1 MARYGQLVVVF
12 HWLSQQT
19 CRPTTPWAASRG
31 AESCSAPAQRGRAGT
46 RSATDVKAPDFIPT
60 VECGPGGSPADPLG
74 NTAAMTR
81 GVVAAGHP
89 LTAEAGASALRAG
102 GNAVDAALAAM
113 CASFV
118 CEPLLTGLG
127 AGGYMLVG
135 APDGDDVLLDFFVEA
150 PGRGGDPPRRV
161 ELVPVSVVFGDVV
174 QVFHVGAASV
184 GTYGC
189 PAGICAAH
197 ARFAS
202 LPLAELVAPA
212 VRLAREGVPL
222 NAHQTYILEL
232 LWPIIASSPEAHALF
247 AKASSREGEVL
258 RLPDVA
264 DGLERLAAD
273 GAAPFYTGEI
283 ATAVCDWVSE
293 RGGMLAP
300 ADLAAYQA
308 VAREPIEV
316 SYRGLCVRTNPPPS
330 AGGILIA
337 AVLAELDREP
347 ALPSRERLV
356 AAMIDAQRARTAA
369 FMESLHLQGLNLRG
383 FQEEFLGARRGNT
396 THISAIDEDGWAC
409 TATVSNGS
417 CSGVVVPGTGLHL
430 NNMLG
435 EADLN
440 PLGVPLHPPGRRLP
454 SMMAPTL
461 VRRAD
466 GAVELALGSAGSNR
480 IRSAILQV
488 ICNVVDRGM
497 GLAEAVQAPRL
508 HWEDGVLYVE
518 PGAEPTDLEGIAI
531 ARFNGPN
538 VFFGG
543 CQAVR
548 RDPDS
553 GRMVGAGDPRRGG
566 AVIAV

>member
-1 MARYGQLVVVF
+1 M
-12 HWLSQQT
+12 H
-19 CRPTTPWAASRG
+19 PP
-31 AESCSAPAQRGRAGT
+31 AER
-46 RSATDVKAPDFIPT
+46 
-60 VECGPGGSPADPLG
+60 GPGGWPAGPLG

-135 APDGDDVLLDFFVEA
+135 PPGGDDVLLDFFVEA
-150 PGRGGDPPRRV
+150 PGRGDPPHRA
-161 ELVPVSVVFGDVV
+161 ELVPVSIVFGDVV

-212 VRLAREGVPL
+212 VRLSREGVPL
-222 NAHQTYILEL
+222 NAHQAYLVEL
-232 LWPIIASSPEAHALF
+232 LSPIIASSPEARALF
-247 AKASSREGEVL
+247 AEVSPREGEVL
-258 RLPDVA
+258 HLPEVA
-264 DGLERLAAD
+264 DGLERLAAE

-283 ATAVCDWVSE
+283 ARAVCDWVGE
-293 RGGMLAP
+293 RGGMLSP
-300 ADLAAYQA
+300 TDLAAYEV
-308 VAREPIEV
+308 VAREPIDIP
-316 SYRGLCVRTNPPPS
+316 YRGLRVRTNPPPS

-347 ALPSRERLV
+347 APPTRERLV

-369 FMESLHLQGLNLRG
+369 FTDSLHLEGVHLRG
-383 FQEEFLGARRGNT
+383 FQEKFLGTHRGNT
-396 THISAIDEDGWAC
+396 THISAIDEDGWTC
-409 TATVSNGS
+409 TTTVTNGS

-440 PLGVPLHPPGRRLP
+440 PSGFHLHPPGRRLP

-461 VRRAD
+461 ARRAD

-480 IRSAILQV
+480 IRSTILQV
-488 ICNVVDRGM
+488 ISNVVDRGM

-518 PGAEPTDLEGIAI
+518 PGAEPTTLDGIVI
-531 ARFNGPN
+531 ARFTGPN
-538 VFFGG
+538 IFFGG

>member
-1 MARYGQLVVVF
+1 
-12 HWLSQQT
+12 
-19 CRPTTPWAASRG
+19 
-31 AESCSAPAQRGRAGT
+31 
-46 RSATDVKAPDFIPT
+46 
-60 VECGPGGSPADPLG
+60 
-74 NTAAMTR
+74 MTR

-127 AGGYMLVG
+127 AGGYMLVA
-135 APDGDDVLLDFFVEA
+135 APGGDDVLLDFFVEA
-150 PGRGGDPPRRV
+150 PGRGGDPPRRAD
-161 ELVPVSVVFGDVV
+161 LVPVSVVFGDVV
-174 QVFHVGAASV
+174 QIFHVGAASV

-197 ARFAS
+197 ARFGS
-202 LPLAELVAPA
+202 LPLTELVAPA
-212 VRLAREGVPL
+212 VRMARDGVAL
-222 NAHQTYILEL
+222 NARQVDILEL
-232 LWPIIASSPEAHALF
+232 LSPIIASSPEARALY
-247 AKASSREGEVL
+247 AETPPREGAVL

-264 DGLERLAAD
+264 VGLERLAVE

-283 ATAVCDWVSE
+283 ATAVCEWVGE
-293 RGGMLAP
+293 RGGILSP
-300 ADLAAYQA
+300 ADLAAYA
-308 VAREPIEV
+308 VVPREPIDIP
-316 SYRGLCVRTNPPPS
+316 YRGLRVRTNPPPS

-337 AVLAELDREP
+337 SVLAELDREP
-347 ALPSRERLV
+347 SPPTRERLV

-369 FMESLHLQGLNLRG
+369 FMDSLYLRG
-383 FQEEFLGARRGNT
+383 FQEEFLGARWGAGGNT
-396 THISAIDEDGWAC
+396 THISVIDENGWTC
-409 TATVSNGS
+409 TTTVTNGS

-440 PLGVPLHPPGRRLP
+440 PSGFHLHPPGRRLP

-497 GLAEAVQAPRL
+497 GLAEAVEAPRL

-518 PGAEPTDLEGIAI
+518 PGAEPTNLEGITI
-531 ARFNGPN
+531 ARFTGLN

>member
-1 MARYGQLVVVF
+1 
-12 HWLSQQT
+12 
-19 CRPTTPWAASRG
+19 
-31 AESCSAPAQRGRAGT
+31 
-46 RSATDVKAPDFIPT
+46 
-60 VECGPGGSPADPLG
+60 
-74 NTAAMTR
+74 MTR

-135 APDGDDVLLDFFVEA
+135 APGGDDLLLDFSVEA
-150 PGRGGDPPRRV
+150 PGRGAGLPRRPQ
-161 ELVPVSVVFGDVV
+161 LVPVSVLFGDVV

-202 LPLAELVAPA
+202 LPLGELVAPA
-212 VRLAREGVPL
+212 VRMARQGATI
-222 NAHQTYILEL
+222 NAEQAYIFEL
-232 LWPIIASSPEAHALF
+232 LSPIIATSPEARALY
-247 AKASSREGEVL
+247 AETPPREGQLL
-258 RLPDVA
+258 RQPDVA
-264 DGLERLAAD
+264 DGLERLAAE

-283 ATAVCDWVSE
+283 ATAVCDWVGE
-293 RGGMLAP
+293 RGGILSL
-300 ADLAAYQA
+300 ADLAAYET
-308 VAREPIEV
+308 VPREPIDI
-316 SYRGLCVRTNPPPS
+316 SYRSLRVRTNPPPS

-347 ALPSRERLV
+347 VAPTRERLV
-356 AAMIDAQRARTAA
+356 AAMIDAQRARSAA
-369 FMESLHLQGLNLRG
+369 FMENLHLRG
-383 FQEEFLGARRGNT
+383 FQEEFLGGRRGNT
-396 THISAIDEDGWAC
+396 THISAIDEGGWTC
-409 TATVSNGS
+409 TTTVSNGS

-440 PLGVPLHPPGRRLP
+440 PSGFHLHPPGRRLP

-518 PGAEPTDLEGIAI
+518 PGAEPTNLEGIVT
-531 ARFNGPN
+531 ARFNGRN

>member
-1 MARYGQLVVVF
+1 
-12 HWLSQQT
+12 
-19 CRPTTPWAASRG
+19 
-31 AESCSAPAQRGRAGT
+31 
-46 RSATDVKAPDFIPT
+46 
-60 VECGPGGSPADPLG
+60 
-74 NTAAMTR
+74 MTR

-127 AGGYMLVG
+127 AGGFMLVG
-135 APDGDDVLLDFFVEA
+135 TPGGDDVLLDFFVEA
-150 PGRGGDPPRRV
+150 PGRDGDAHRRA
-161 ELVPVSVVFGDVV
+161 ELVPVSIVFGDVV

-184 GTYGC
+184 ATYGC
-189 PAGICAAH
+189 PAGICVAH

-212 VRLAREGVPL
+212 VRLARQGVAL
-222 NAHQTYILEL
+222 NAHQAYLIEL
-232 LWPIIASSPEAHALF
+232 LAPIIASSPEAHALF
-247 AKASSREGEVL
+247 AATTPRVGEVL
-258 RLPDVA
+258 RLPEVA
-264 DGLERLAAD
+264 DGLERLAAE
-273 GAAPFYTGEI
+273 GAAPFYTGEV
-283 ATAVCDWVSE
+283 ATAVCDWIGE
-293 RGGMLAP
+293 RGGMLSP
-300 ADLAAYQA
+300 ADLAAF
-308 VAREPIEV
+308 EV
-316 SYRGLCVRTNPPPS
+316 VPRQPVDIPYRGLRVRTNPPPS

-347 ALPSRERLV
+347 GTPSRERLV
-356 AAMIDAQRARTAA
+356 EAMIGIQQARTDA
-369 FMESLHLQGLNLRG
+369 FMEGLHLEGLHLRG
-383 FQEEFLGARRGNT
+383 FQEQFLGAHRGNT
-396 THISAIDEDGWAC
+396 THISVIDEHGWAC
-409 TATVSNGS
+409 TTTVSNGS

-440 PLGVPLHPPGRRLP
+440 PLGFHLHPPGRRLS

-461 VRRAD
+461 VRRPD

-488 ICNVVDRGM
+488 ISNVVDRGM
-497 GLAEAVQAPRL
+497 GLPEAVEAPRL
-508 HWEDGVLYVE
+508 HWEAGVLYVE
-518 PGAEPTDLEGIAI
+518 PGAEPTDLDGIAI
-531 ARFNGPN
+531 ARFGGPN
-538 VFFGG
+538 LFFGG

-548 RDPDS
+548 RDPAS

-566 AVIAV
+566 AVIVV

>member
-1 MARYGQLVVVF
+1 
-12 HWLSQQT
+12 
-19 CRPTTPWAASRG
+19 
-31 AESCSAPAQRGRAGT
+31 
-46 RSATDVKAPDFIPT
+46 
-60 VECGPGGSPADPLG
+60 
-74 NTAAMTR
+74 MTR

-135 APDGDDVLLDFFVEA
+135 APSGDDVLLDFFVEA
-150 PGRGGDPPRRV
+150 PGRDGNWPHRA
-161 ELVPVSVVFGDVV
+161 ELVPASVVFGDVV

-212 VRLAREGVPL
+212 VRLARQGVAL
-222 NAHQTYILEL
+222 NAQQTYILQVL
-232 LWPIIASSPEAHALF
+232 SPIIASSPEARALF
-247 AKASSREGEVL
+247 GNTPLREGTVL
-258 RLPDVA
+258 CFPEVA
-264 DGLERLAAD
+264 DALERLAAE
-273 GAAPFYTGEI
+273 GAAPFYTGEV
-283 ATAVCDWVSE
+283 ATAVCDWIGK
-293 RGGMLAP
+293 RGGLLAP
-300 ADLAAYQA
+300 ADLAAYE
-308 VAREPIEV
+308 VVPREPIDV
-316 SYRGLCVRTNPPPS
+316 AYRGLRVRTNPPPS

-347 ALPSRERLV
+347 APPSLERLV
-356 AAMIDAQRARTAA
+356 VAMMDAQRARTVQ
-369 FMESLHLQGLNLRG
+369 FMDSLHLGG
-383 FQEEFLGARRGNT
+383 FQEEFLGARLGNT
-396 THISAIDEDGWAC
+396 THIAAIDEDGWTC
-409 TATVSNGS
+409 TTTVSNGS

-435 EADLN
+435 ETDLN
-440 PLGVPLHPPGRRLP
+440 PSGFHLHSPGRRLP

-461 VRRAD
+461 VRRTD

-497 GLAEAVQAPRL
+497 GLAEAVEAPRL

-518 PGAEPTDLEGIAI
+518 PGAEPTDLEEIVI
-531 ARFNGPN
+531 ARFTAPN
-538 VFFGG
+538 IFFGG

-553 GRMVGAGDPRRGG
+553 GRMTGAGDPRRGG
-566 AVIAV
+566 FVVAV

>member
-1 MARYGQLVVVF
+1 MPRTTSAAVLSSMGTAGQRCL
-12 HWLSQQT
+12 
-19 CRPTTPWAASRG
+19 
-31 AESCSAPAQRGRAGT
+31 AE
-46 RSATDVKAPDFIPT
+46 
-60 VECGPGGSPADPLG
+60 GPGGSLRIHWG
-74 NTAAMTR
+74 NTAPMTR
-81 GVVAAGHP
+81 GVVAAGHL
-89 LTAEAGASALRAG
+89 LTAEAGAGALRMG
-102 GNAVDAALAAM
+102 GNAVDAALAAI

-135 APDGDDVLLDFFVEA
+135 SPGGDDVLLDFFVEA
-150 PGRGGDPPRRV
+150 PGRGGSTARA
-161 ELVPVSVVFGDVV
+161 ELLPVSIVFGEVV

-189 PAGICAAH
+189 PAGLCAAH
-197 ARFAS
+197 SRFAS
-202 LPLAELVAPA
+202 LPLTELVAPA
-212 VRLAREGVPL
+212 VRLGRDGVAL
-222 NAHQTYILEL
+222 NAHQAYLIEL
-232 LWPIIASSPEAHALF
+232 LSPIIASSPQARALF
-247 AKASSREGEVL
+247 ATVSPREGEVL

-264 DGLERLAAD
+264 DGLERLAAE
-273 GAAPFYTGEI
+273 GAAPFYTGEV
-283 ATAVCDWVSE
+283 ATAVCDWVGE
-293 RGGMLAP
+293 RGGKLSP
-300 ADLAAYQA
+300 ADLAAYE
-308 VAREPIEV
+308 VMAREPIDV
-316 SYRGLCVRTNPPPS
+316 AYRGLRVRTNPPPS

-337 AVLAELDREP
+337 AVLAELDGEP
-347 ALPSRERLV
+347 AWPSRERIV
-356 AAMIDAQRARTAA
+356 AAMINAQRARTAA
-369 FMESLHLQGLNLRG
+369 FMESLHLKGMPLRG
-383 FQEEFLGARRGNT
+383 FQEEFLAARRGNT
-396 THISAIDEDGWAC
+396 THISAIDEHGWTC
-409 TATVSNGS
+409 TTTVSNGS

-440 PLGVPLHPPGRRLP
+440 PSGFHLHPPGRRLP

-461 VRRAD
+461 ARRAD

-488 ICNVVDRGM
+488 ICNVVDGGM
-497 GLAEAVQAPRL
+497 GLAEAVEAPRL

-518 PGAEPTDLEGIAI
+518 PGAEPTNLEGIVI

-538 VFFGG
+538 IFFGG

-566 AVIAV
+566 AVVAV

>member
-1 MARYGQLVVVF
+1 
-12 HWLSQQT
+12 
-19 CRPTTPWAASRG
+19 
-31 AESCSAPAQRGRAGT
+31 
-46 RSATDVKAPDFIPT
+46 
-60 VECGPGGSPADPLG
+60 
-74 NTAAMTR
+74 MTR
-81 GVVAAGHP
+81 GVVAAGHL

-135 APDGDDVLLDFFVEA
+135 APGGDDMLLDFFVDA
-150 PGRGGDPPRRV
+150 PGRGGDPPRRA
-161 ELVPVSVVFGDVV
+161 ELVPASIVFGDVV
-174 QVFHVGAASV
+174 QVFYVGAASV

-212 VRLAREGVPL
+212 VRLAREGVAL
-222 NAHQTYILEL
+222 NARQTYILEL
-232 LWPIIASSPEAHALF
+232 LSPIIASSPEARALF
-247 AKASSREGEVL
+247 ANVSPREGEVL

-264 DGLERLAAD
+264 DGLERLAAE
-273 GAAPFYTGEI
+273 GAAPFYTGEV
-283 ATAVCDWVSE
+283 ATAVCNWVGE
-293 RGGMLAP
+293 RGGMLSP
-300 ADLAAYQA
+300 ADLAAYEA
-308 VAREPIEV
+308 VPREPIDIP
-316 SYRGLCVRTNPPPS
+316 YRGLRVRTNPPPS

-347 ALPSRERLV
+347 APPSRERLV
-356 AAMIDAQRARTAA
+356 AAMIDAQRVRTAA
-369 FMESLHLQGLNLRG
+369 FMESLHLRG

-396 THISAIDEDGWAC
+396 THISAIDEDGWTC
-409 TATVSNGS
+409 TTTVSNGS

-440 PLGVPLHPPGRRLP
+440 PSGFRLHAPGRRLP

-497 GLAEAVQAPRL
+497 GLAEAVEAPRL

-518 PGAEPTDLEGIAI
+518 PGAEPTNLEGIVI

-553 GRMVGAGDPRRGG
+553 GQMVGAGDPRRGG

>member
-1 MARYGQLVVVF
+1 M
-12 HWLSQQT
+12 
-19 CRPTTPWAASRG
+19 PTAGLDRT
-31 AESCSAPAQRGRAGT
+31 AEVR
-46 RSATDVKAPDFIPT
+46 D
-60 VECGPGGSPADPLG
+60 PGGSPAAHLG

-89 LTAEAGASALRAG
+89 QTAEAGASALRAG

-135 APDGDDVLLDFFVEA
+135 APGGDDMLLDFFVEA
-150 PGRGGDPPRRV
+150 PGHGGDPPRRA
-161 ELVPVSVVFGDVV
+161 ELVPVSIFFGDVV

-202 LPLAELVAPA
+202 LPLVELVAPA
-212 VRLAREGVPL
+212 VRLAREGVAL
-222 NAHQTYILEL
+222 NARQAHLLEL
-232 LWPIIASSPEAHALF
+232 LSPIITSSPEARALF
-247 AKASSREGEVL
+247 AKASPREGEVL

-264 DGLERLAAD
+264 DGLERLAAE
-273 GAAPFYTGEI
+273 GAAPFYTGEV
-283 ATAVCDWVSE
+283 ATAVCDWVAE
-293 RGGMLAP
+293 RGGVLSP
-300 ADLAAYQA
+300 ADLAAYEV
-308 VAREPIEV
+308 VAREPIDV
-316 SYRGLCVRTNPPPS
+316 SYRGLHVRTNPPPS

-337 AVLAELDREP
+337 AVLAGLDREP
-347 ALPSRERLV
+347 APPTPERLV
-356 AAMIDAQRARTAA
+356 AAMIDAQRARTTA
-369 FMESLHLQGLNLRG
+369 FMDSLNLEGVHLHG

-396 THISAIDEDGWAC
+396 THISVIDQDGWTCA
-409 TATVSNGS
+409 TTVSNGS

-440 PLGVPLHPPGRRLP
+440 PSGFHLHPPGRRLP

-480 IRSAILQV
+480 ICSTILQV
-488 ICNVVDRGM
+488 ISNVVDHGM
-497 GLAEAVQAPRL
+497 GLAEAVEAPRL

-518 PGAEPTDLEGIAI
+518 PGAEPTNLEGIVT
-531 ARFNGPN
+531 ARFNGPD

-548 RDPDS
+548 RDPNS
-553 GRMVGAGDPRRGG
+553 GQMVGAGDPRRGG

>member
-1 MARYGQLVVVF
+1 
-12 HWLSQQT
+12 
-19 CRPTTPWAASRG
+19 
-31 AESCSAPAQRGRAGT
+31 
-46 RSATDVKAPDFIPT
+46 
-60 VECGPGGSPADPLG
+60 
-74 NTAAMTR
+74 MTR
-81 GVVAAGHP
+81 GVVAAGHQ
-89 LTAEAGASALRAG
+89 LTAEAGARALRAG
-102 GNAVDAALAAM
+102 GNAIDAALAAM

-135 APDGDDVLLDFFVEA
+135 APGGDDVLLDFFVEA
-150 PGRGGDPPRRV
+150 PGRDGNSPHRA
-161 ELVPVSVVFGDVV
+161 ELVPASVVFGDVV

-212 VRLAREGVPL
+212 VRLAREGVAL
-222 NAHQTYILEL
+222 SAQQTYILQVL
-232 LWPIIASSPEAHALF
+232 SPIIASSPEARALF
-247 AKASSREGEVL
+247 ADTPPREGTVL
-258 RLPDVA
+258 CLPEVA
-264 DGLERLAAD
+264 DALERLAAE
-273 GAAPFYTGEI
+273 GSAPFYTGEV
-283 ATAVCDWVSE
+283 ATAVCDWIGK
-293 RGGMLAP
+293 RGGLLAP
-300 ADLAAYQA
+300 ADLAAYE
-308 VAREPIEV
+308 VVPREPIDV
-316 SYRGLCVRTNPPPS
+316 AYRGLRVRTNPPPS

-347 ALPSRERLV
+347 APPSRERLV
-356 AAMIDAQRARTAA
+356 MAMMDAQRARTAE
-369 FMESLHLQGLNLRG
+369 FMDSLHLCG
-383 FQEEFLGARRGNT
+383 FQEEFLGARLGNT
-396 THISAIDEDGWAC
+396 THIAAIDEDGWTC
-409 TATVSNGS
+409 TTTVSNGS

-440 PLGVPLHPPGRRLP
+440 PSGFHLHPPGRRLP

-461 VRRAD
+461 VRRTD

-497 GLAEAVQAPRL
+497 GLAEAVEAPRL

-518 PGAEPTDLEGIAI
+518 PGAEPTNLEEIVI
-531 ARFNGPN
+531 ARFTAPN
-538 VFFGG
+538 IFFGG

-553 GRMVGAGDPRRGG
+553 GRMTGAGDPRRGG
-566 AVIAV
+566 FVIAV